1 MFIEILLSTYNGE
14 AYLRQQLDSILA
26 QTYQDFRLTVRDDG
40 STDGTWDILAEYAA
54 HHPDRI
60 TLMPAD
66 GNRGYPDC
74 FWYLLEHAGEAD
86 LYAFCDQDDVWDT
99 EKLANCAEKCRGE
112 NPENPLL
119 YVHDYRVADGELNI
133 YDEYHIRKWG
143 YREDDPYKLLYFV
156 MMSGFAMVL
165 NARLRSRILQDDLYR
180 KNIPHDRWIFWSG
193 FFTGKILCDERMAVT
208 YRRHDRTVTVTGKGN
223 AVFLRDWWKNE
234 VWGTRMN
241 RWEETGL
248 LFADLYS
255 TEMERKQP
263 GIIEE
268 WRLLYKNKKGAGAY
282 LRRLMFPKRLKPTIA
297 GEIALRI
304 CFLLNK

>member
-1 MFIEILLSTYNGE
+1 MVSVCMATYNGAKYIQE
-14 AYLRQQLDSILA
+14 QVDSILQQLEEA
-26 QTYQDFRLTVRDDG
+26 DELVVSDDG
-40 STDGTWDILAEYAA
+40 STDKTLDILRSY
-54 HHPDRI
+54 HDSRIKIHPG
-60 TLMPAD
+60 PQ
-66 GNRGYPDC
+66 RGLTYNFENAISHASGD
-74 FWYLLEHAGEAD
+74 YLFLS
-86 LYAFCDQDDVWDT
+86 DQDDVWET

-268 WRLLYKNKKGAGAY
+268 WRLLNKKKKGTGAY
-282 LRRLMFPKRLKPTIA
+282 LRRLMFPKRLKPTLA
-297 GEIALRI
+297 GETALRI
-304 CFLLNK
+304 SFLLNK